1 MWLWTRRRRL
11 FEFIGLVLHLS
22 GNLGH
27 VTRRRRGSISAV
39 DEDQAMMDTLDY
51 RSTPA
56 THQLIVDQ
64 HVYHTHHQQ
73 HQQRHQQAASVV
85 AASRMLQSPSPTDTS
100 TIDTSYATLQ
110 PLPSHDKYSATS
122 TAGLL
127 ASPGPGG
134 FPGFM
139 EDMSI
144 NPYAA
149 YKYDKLNGMQEN
161 CSAAFGGGSSYGMIH
176 NGYGGHHQ
184 PSLASLYH
192 HPGTASAGYVS
203 PNGFQLS
210 HHKSLL
216 DTKPPAPQ
224 MISPG
229 PSPTVAA
236 YDPYS
241 RSGLLSVAAAG
252 PPAAPT
258 GAGGA
263 PLLLPAASSP
273 LSAAYSGHHMFPHH
287 QGSPAMSPSTRALH
301 HSLTTAGPH
310 RSLHELR
317 CGGPV
322 GAGPTSGS
330 STAGAGH
337 CHEMEEIN
345 TRELAQKI
353 SSELKR
359 YSIPQ
364 AVFAQRVLCR
374 SQGTLSDLLRNPKP
388 WSKLKSGRE
397 TFRRMWK
404 WLQEPEYQRMSA
416 LRLAGKLNTV
426 CPINPLKGRDVN
438 WLHFAIQV

>member
-1 MWLWTRRRRL
+1 
-11 FEFIGLVLHLS
+11 
-22 GNLGH
+22 
-27 VTRRRRGSISAV
+27 
-39 DEDQAMMDTLDY
+39 MDTVDY

-56 THQLIVDQ
+56 HQMLAEH
-64 HVYHTHHQQ
+64 HVSPPYHGHHPQHHQQ
-73 HQQRHQQAASVV
+73 HQQPGGSAAG
-85 AASRMLQSPSPTDTS
+85 SRMLQSPSPTDS
-100 TIDTSYATLQ
+100 YPAGAAGVAASSIDTSYATLQ
-110 PLPSHDKYSATS
+110 PLPSTDKYLSTS
-122 TAGLL
+122 SAGLL
-127 ASPGPGG
+127 GGAGVGSG

-161 CSAAFGGGSSYGMIH
+161 CSAAFCSGSGYGMIH
-176 NGYGGHHQ
+176 NGYGGHHHQ
-184 PSLASLYH
+184 SGLASLYH
-192 HPGTASAGYVS
+192 HPGTASGYVS

-210 HHKSLL
+210 AAAHHKSLL
-216 DTKPPAPQ
+216 DTKPPPQ
-224 MISPG
+224 MMSPG
-229 PSPTVAA
+229 SSPAVAA

-241 RSGLLSVAAAG
+241 RSGLLSVATGG
-252 PPAAPT
+252 PPAPPT
-258 GAGGA
+258 GAA
-263 PLLLPAASSP
+263 AAAALLLPPSAPSP
-273 LSAAYSGHHMFPHH
+273 LSAAYGGHHMFPHH
-287 QGSPAMSPSTRALH
+287 HHHGSPAASPSSRALH
-301 HSLTTAGPH
+301 HSLSAAAGPH

-317 CGGPV
+317 GGGGGAV
-322 GAGPTSGS
+322 GSLRGAGGQSSSGA
-330 STAGAGH
+330 TAGSAH
-337 CHEMEEIN
+337 CHDMEEIN

-416 LRLAGKLNTV
+416 LRLAG
-426 CPINPLKGRDVN
+426 
-438 WLHFAIQV
+438 

>member
-1 MWLWTRRRRL
+1 
-11 FEFIGLVLHLS
+11 
-22 GNLGH
+22 
-27 VTRRRRGSISAV
+27 
-39 DEDQAMMDTLDY
+39 MMDTVDY
-51 RSTPA
+51 RSTSA
-56 THQLIVDQ
+56 HQILSE
-64 HVYHTHHQQ
+64 HHLSPYHGHHHQHHQQ
-73 HQQRHQQAASVV
+73 HHQPGGGGGAGGGAG
-85 AASRMLQSPSPTDTS
+85 SRMLQSPSPTDSYPGTGVTAS
-100 TIDTSYATLQ
+100 SIDTSYATLQ
-110 PLPSHDKYSATS
+110 PLPPSSDKYSSTS
-122 TAGLL
+122 SAGLL
-127 ASPGPGG
+127 GSAAVSGG

-139 EDMSI
+139 EDVSI

-161 CSAAFGGGSSYGMIH
+161 CSSAAAAFGGGSSYGMIH
-176 NGYGGHHQ
+176 NGYGGGHHQ
-184 PSLASLYH
+184 SSLASLYH
-192 HPGTASAGYVS
+192 HPGTGSGYVS

-210 HHKSLL
+210 AAAHHKSLL

-224 MISPG
+224 MMSPG

-241 RSGLLSVAAAG
+241 RSGLLTVAAAG
-252 PPAAPT
+252 PPAPPT
-258 GAGGA
+258 GAA
-263 PLLLPAASSP
+263 AASLLLPPSAPSP
-273 LSAAYSGHHMFPHH
+273 LSAAYGGHHMFPHH
-287 QGSPAMSPSTRALH
+287 HHQGSPTMSPSSRALH
-301 HSLTTAGPH
+301 HTLAAAAGPH

-317 CGGPV
+317 GGGVGV
-322 GAGPTSGS
+322 GALR
-330 STAGAGH
+330 GAGGQSSGNQVPGAPH
-337 CHEMEEIN
+337 CHDIEEIN

-416 LRLAGKLNTV
+416 LRLAGWTLITAFV
-426 CPINPLKGRDVN
+426 IFSRSD
-438 WLHFAIQV
+438 